1 MSWRAI
7 SLTAL
12 FLLWAIRSAG
22 WAETPTLTVA
32 AAADLKQAFQH
43 LVPLFERK
51 TGTKVKLVFGSSGL
65 LTKQA
70 ENGAP
75 FDLLFSANESYILDL
90 EKKGRLLPGTR
101 VLYAIGRL
109 VLWTRKG
116 SSLPPSLAALT
127 QPAYHRIAIANP
139 EHAPYGA
146 AAQEVLQKVGIWNAV
161 KSRLVYGENV
171 QQALQ
176 YAQTGNASVAIVALS
191 LAIGIDGCYTHI
203 PEKLHA
209 PIRQGAGILK
219 QSKNVL
225 LARHFLAFV
234 LSAKGQ
240 AILRKYGFTF
250 PRGKP

>member
-1 MSWRAI
+1 MSSRFI
-7 SLTAL
+7 SLIAL
-12 FLLWAIRSAG
+12 FLLCAAKPAG
-22 WAETPTLTVA
+22 WAETPILTVA

-43 LVPLFERK
+43 LIPLFEREA
-51 TGTKVKLVFGSSGL
+51 GAKVKLVFGSSGL
-65 LTKQA
+65 LTRQA

-90 EKKGRLLPGTR
+90 EKRGHLLPGTR
-101 VLYAIGRL
+101 ALYAIGRL
-109 VLWTRKG
+109 VLWTRKDV
-116 SSLPPSLAALT
+116 SLPAFLTELAK
-127 QPAYHRIAIANP
+127 PAYRRIAIANP

-146 AAQEVLQKVGIWNAV
+146 AAQEVLQRVGIWNAV
-161 KSRLVYGENV
+161 KPRLVYGENV

-191 LAIGIDGCYTHI
+191 LVIGIDGCFAHI
-203 PEKLHA
+203 PERLHA

-219 QSKNVL
+219 QSKNIL
-225 LARHFLAFV
+225 LARRFLAFV

-250 PRGKP
+250 PRSKP